1 MPFKMSVSLVVPNL
15 FGTGDKFCG
24 RHFFHG
30 LGVGVS
36 FGMILVHDI
45 YCTLCFY
52 LGFPDSSV
60 GKESACNAGDLGLI
74 PGLERSPGEGK
85 GYPL

>member
-36 FGMILVHDI
+36 FGVILVRDI
-45 YCTLCFY
+45 YVHFV
-52 LGFPDSSV
+52 SSWASLV
-60 GKESACNAGDLGLI
+60 AQ
-74 PGLERSPGEGK
+74 LEKILPAMWETWV
-85 GYPL
+85 